1 MVSARECELRSALP
15 LIEETGDERD
25 NGPEIEALFP

>member
-1 MVSARECELRSALP
+1 MVSARECGLRVAFP

-25 NGPEIEALFP
+25 NGPEIEALFR